1 MYSRALK
8 LVEEPSELDSAFQR
22 ALKSGEPVRGIKT
35 RLNGN
40 RFSLSSCRVDA
51 QTLSHYRHLC
61 QTLNSW
67 SYQPIAIAEMARIT
81 ATAASSSCAAAP

>member
-8 LVEEPSELDSAFQR
+8 LMEEPSELDSAFQR
-22 ALKSGEPVRGIKT
+22 ALKSGEPVRGIMT
-35 RLNGN
+35 MNGN

-51 QTLSHYRHLC
+51 QTLSRYRHLC
-61 QTLNSW
+61 QTSNSW
-67 SYQPIAIAEMARIT
+67 SYQPIAIAEMVRIT